1 MVVGSGLVD
10 QSHMGLNF
18 HSKIPSTSLRHPT
31 IVYNIL
37 LTTSEFRLL
46 FVFCH
51 YATLIYLLKEPMI
64 PVTKEKEQGN

>member
-1 MVVGSGLVD
+1 MVVGLGLVD

-18 HSKIPSTSLRHPT
+18 HPYIPSTSLKHPT

-37 LTTSEFRLL
+37 FTVSEFGLL
-46 FVFCH
+46 LVFCH

-64 PVTKEKEQGN
+64 PVTKEKETG